1 MLARL
6 ALVSLAGLAVASC
19 VTRPAP
25 APTPSPPAPAPVRP
39 AAAAPMAEVVL
50 AFGRTDFGAL
60 AGWSDLD
67 FAAARMAFQRS
78 CIRVTARPDDTPLSG
93 AAPYAGRVRDWLAAC
108 SAARDAS
115 LDARAFF
122 ERSFTP
128 WSVAP
133 SDGAPG
139 KLTAYYEPELAV
151 ATAPTGPLTEP
162 LLPRPADLV
171 QVNLADFDVALGARS
186 LSGRVRDGRLQPYA
200 SRTEIMAAPGP
211 ALAYGHPTDVFF
223 LQVQGSGRIRF
234 PDGLVQRAVF
244 AGHNGQPYRSI
255 GAVLIERGALTRDN
269 ASAGAIKTWMDQAGP
284 AAARE
289 LTNQNPRYVFFNLE
303 PLGDPTEG
311 PKGAQGSPLTGGA
324 SLAIDPGHHPY
335 GVPVMID
342 ARAPVLTDAMSSI
355 RRLVVTQDTGGAI
368 RGPLRGDLFWGSG
381 DEAGRNAG
389 RVNHEVRWW
398 VLLPNGLDPV
408 AVGAAAAGG

>member
-1 MLARL
+1 MAVARFAGVALGAL
-6 ALVSLAGLAVASC
+6 ALASC

-25 APTPSPPAPAPVRP
+25 PPPAPPAPPPAPA
-39 AAAAPMAEVVL
+39 AKAPEGIVF
-50 AFGRTDFGAL
+50 AFGRTGFDRL
-60 AGWSDLD
+60 QGWGDMD
-67 FAAARMAFQRS
+67 FAAARTAFQRS
-78 CIRVTARPDDTPLSG
+78 CIRVTARPDDTALSG

-108 SAARDAS
+108 SAARDAG
-115 LDARAFF
+115 LDARTFF

-133 SDGAPG
+133 TDGAPG

-151 ATAPTGPLTEP
+151 ATAPTGALTEP

-171 QVNLADFDVALGARS
+171 QVNLSDFDTSLGARS
-186 LSGRVRDGRLQPYA
+186 VSGRMRDGRLAPYA
-200 SRTEIMAAPGP
+200 ARAEIMAAPGQ

-234 PDGLVQRAVF
+234 PDGLIQRAVF

-269 ASAGAIKTWMDQAGP
+269 ASMGAIKAWMDQAGP

-289 LTNQNPRYVFFNLE
+289 LTNQNPRYVFFALE

-311 PKGAQGSPLTGGA
+311 PKGAQGAPLTAGA
-324 SLAIDPGHHPY
+324 SVAVDPAFHPY
-335 GVPVMID
+335 GVPVMLD
-342 ARAPVLTDAMSSI
+342 ARAPVLTDAMASI

-381 DEAGRNAG
+381 EEAGRLAG

-408 AVGAAAAGG
+408 VAGAAASGG